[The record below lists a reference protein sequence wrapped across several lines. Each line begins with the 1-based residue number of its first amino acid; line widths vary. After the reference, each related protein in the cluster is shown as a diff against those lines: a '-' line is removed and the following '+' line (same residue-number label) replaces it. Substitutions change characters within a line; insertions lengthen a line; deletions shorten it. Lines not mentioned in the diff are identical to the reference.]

1 MDNKLL
7 ATESL
12 DEFIDALTEMRGL
25 VALDKHL
32 LHLLFEIKKDVPLQT
47 QKFLTLCLS
56 LLDDGN
62 TRVPL
67 NAQQFS
73 DMWARKWNGLVTLR
87 ISTAEE
93 DIDESNFA
101 SADDFANIITEGI
114 QDILTNDFSAI
125 MESRET
131 DTTSVEDALSCPFIL
146 AKRES
151 SAHLY
156 FTKHFDAK
164 CVIEQSAKILFKNG
178 HTPADKEIENCTQK
192 IASMCKPFGNG
203 KQFLIKKRQAEA
215 IIRGQTENLV
225 ITGGPG
231 TGKTTV
237 VLYILWNL
245 LESHS
250 DMLDWNIY
258 LAAPSGKAADRM
270 RESLIDGLAR
280 IRDEKK
286 TGTNEPI
293 FRKLNE
299 LESSTIHRL
308 LRFSK
313 SKGGFSFNREEQF
326 PKNSIFVIDEASMI
340 DIEMF
345 AALLEAI
352 PEGARIFILGDPFQL
367 PSVDSGAVLGEI
379 LKVNESGS
387 NFSVKLNESNRFD
400 DRSNI
405 GKLAAEIKTVAETKD
420 NTKFVPHK
428 FTTSGAVSNDST
440 RNPDTASDNAAT
452 TQFKDKVF
460 YKQLETDSTP
470 LSKKEEDKR
479 IENFIAEWSR
489 DFAQLPALAENIHPE
504 RTGTEASDTDHSE
517 TARRNEIWQLSLTKR
532 ILCAERR
539 GLRGIENIN
548 KKVCSKIKS
557 LWRAQKKK
565 QGETIQWDDSGYFPG
580 QLLIIT
586 KNQEMFKLYNGD
598 TGIVVFDDNT
608 PCLMLKKAPLQN
620 SELTGKT
627 RDDFVF
633 YPLSILPEDSLTTAF
648 AITIHKSQGSEYKHV
663 TMFLPTKIGH
673 PLLTNQIL
681 YTGITRAKES
691 VTIIANDDT
700 FKAAVTTVSE
710 RNTGISL

>member
-1 MDNKLL
+1 MDKKIL
-7 ATESL
+7 ATESI
-12 DEFIDALTEMRGL
+12 DEFIDALIEMRGL
-25 VALDKHL
+25 VPLDKHL
-32 LHLLFEIKKDVPLQT
+32 LHLLFEIKNDISLHT
-47 QKFLTLCLS
+47 QKFLTLSMS

-67 NAQQFS
+67 DSQHFS
-73 DMWARKWNGLVTLR
+73 AMWARKWNGLVMLR

-93 DIDESNFA
+93 DIDENAFATAGDFA
-101 SADDFANIITEGI
+101 SIIANGI
-114 QDILTNDFSAI
+114 HDILTSDFSTI

-131 DTTSVEDALSCPFIL
+131 DTASAEDSLSKPFIL
-146 AKRES
+146 AKRKNGT
-151 SAHLY
+151 HLY

-164 CVIEQSAKILFKNG
+164 CVIEKAAKILFKDG
-178 HTPADKEIENCTQK
+178 SKPTDEEIVQCTEK
-192 IASMCKPFGNG
+192 VASICKPFGD
-203 KQFLIKKRQAEA
+203 KPFTIKKRQAEA
-215 IIRGQTENLV
+215 IIRGQRENLV

-245 LESHS
+245 LASHS
-250 DMLDWNIY
+250 EMLDWNIY

-280 IRDEKK
+280 IRDEQK
-286 TGTNEPI
+286 TDNERI

-313 SKGGFSFNREEQF
+313 SKGGFMYNHEEQF

-379 LKVNESGS
+379 LKVQSGKD
-387 NFSVKLNESNRFD
+387 FSVKLNESNRFD

-405 GKLAAEIKTVAETKD
+405 GKLAAEIKEIAESKD
-420 NTKFVPHK
+420 NNKFVPHK
-428 FTTSGAVSNDST
+428 FVHDSDEIGNA
-440 RNPDTASDNAAT
+440 RNLDENSDIANESAAT
-452 TQFKDKVF
+452 FKDKVF
-460 YKQLETDSTP
+460 YRRLETDNTP
-470 LSKKEEDKR
+470 LTKKEEDKR
-479 IENFIAEWSR
+479 IESFIAEWSR
-489 DFAQLPALAENIHPE
+489 DFAKLPELAEQINPQ
-504 RTGTEASDTDHSE
+504 RTGTESDDPDHSE
-517 TARRNEIWQLSLTKR
+517 TARRNQIWQLSLTKR

-557 LWRAQKKK
+557 LWRAKKK
-565 QGETIQWDDSGYFPG
+565 SQGETVQWDDSGYFPG

-586 KNQEMFKLYNGD
+586 RNQEMFKLYNGD
-598 TGIVVFDDNT
+598 TGIVVFDGNT
-608 PCLMLKKAPLQN
+608 PCLMLKKAPPQG
-620 SELTGKT
+620 SKRT

-633 YPLSILPEDSLTTAF
+633 YPLSVLPEDSITTAF

-673 PLLTNQIL
+673 PLLTNQII

-691 VTIIANDDT
+691 VTIIAGDDT

-710 RNTGISL
+710 RDTGISL

>member
-1 MDNKLL
+1 
-7 ATESL
+7 
-12 DEFIDALTEMRGL
+12 
-25 VALDKHL
+25 
-32 LHLLFEIKKDVPLQT
+32 
-47 QKFLTLCLS
+47 
-56 LLDDGN
+56 
-62 TRVPL
+62 
-67 NAQQFS
+67 
-73 DMWARKWNGLVTLR
+73 
-87 ISTAEE
+87 
-93 DIDESNFA
+93 
-101 SADDFANIITEGI
+101 
-114 QDILTNDFSAI
+114 
-125 MESRET
+125 
-131 DTTSVEDALSCPFIL
+131 
-146 AKRES
+146 
-151 SAHLY
+151 
-156 FTKHFDAK
+156 
-164 CVIEQSAKILFKNG
+164 
-178 HTPADKEIENCTQK
+178 
-192 IASMCKPFGNG
+192 
-203 KQFLIKKRQAEA
+203 
-215 IIRGQTENLV
+215 
-225 ITGGPG
+225 
-231 TGKTTV
+231 
-237 VLYILWNL
+237 
-245 LESHS
+245 
-250 DMLDWNIY
+250 
-258 LAAPSGKAADRM
+258 
-270 RESLIDGLAR
+270 
-280 IRDEKK
+280 
-286 TGTNEPI
+286 
-293 FRKLNE
+293 
-299 LESSTIHRL
+299 
-308 LRFSK
+308 
-313 SKGGFSFNREEQF
+313 
-326 PKNSIFVIDEASMI
+326 MI

-379 LKVNESGS
+379 LKVNDSGS

-405 GKLAAEIKTVAETKD
+405 GKLAGEIKTVAETKD

-428 FTTSGAVSNDST
+428 FTTSGADSNETT
-440 RNPDTASDNAAT
+440 RNPNIASDNAAT
-452 TQFKDKVF
+452 TQFKDHVF
-460 YKQLETDSTP
+460 YKQLENASTP

-489 DFAQLPALAENIHPE
+489 DFAQLPALAEHIHPE
-504 RTGTEASDTDHSE
+504 RTGTEASDTDHNE
-517 TARRNEIWQLSLTKR
+517 TKRRNEIWQLSLTKR

-557 LWRAQKKK
+557 LWRVQKKK
-565 QGETIQWDDSGYFPG
+565 QGETVQWDDSGYFPG

-598 TGIVVFDDNT
+598 TGIVVFDGNT

-648 AITIHKSQGSEYKHV
+648 AITIHKSHGSEYKHV

-710 RNTGISL
+710 RDTGISL

>member
-1 MDNKLL
+1 MNNKTL
-7 ATESL
+7 ATQSI
-12 DEFIDALTEMRGL
+12 DEFIDALIEIRGL
-25 VALDKHL
+25 VPLDKHL
-32 LHLLFEIKKDVPLQT
+32 LHLLFEIKSDISLQT
-47 QKFLTLCLS
+47 QKFLTLSMS

-67 NAQQFS
+67 DAEQFTEK
-73 DMWARKWNGLVTLR
+73 WTRKWNGLVALS

-93 DIDESNFA
+93 DIDESAFA
-101 SADDFANIITEGI
+101 TADDFASIISDGI
-114 QDILTNDFSAI
+114 QDILTKDFSAI

-131 DTTSVEDALSCPFIL
+131 DTESVENAKSKPFVL
-146 AKRES
+146 AKRNNGT
-151 SAHLY
+151 HLY

-164 CVIEQSAKILFKNG
+164 CVIEKAANILFKDG
-178 HTPADKEIENCTQK
+178 RKPTQKEIDDCTQK
-192 IASMCKPFGNG
+192 IADMCEPKDG
-203 KQFLIKKRQAEA
+203 KKFIIKERQAEA

-245 LESHS
+245 LANHS
-250 DMLDWNIY
+250 EMLDWNIY

-280 IRDEKK
+280 IRDEQK
-286 TGTNEPI
+286 TDNERI

-308 LRFSK
+308 LRFSR
-313 SKGGFSFNREEQF
+313 SKGCFTFNRKEQF

-352 PEGARIFILGDPFQL
+352 PEGARIFILGDSFQL

-379 LKVNESGS
+379 LKVQSGKD
-387 NFSVKLNESNRFD
+387 FSVMLNESNRFD

-405 GKLAAEIKTVAETKD
+405 GKLAAEIKEVAECND
-420 NTKFVPHK
+420 SNKFVPHK
-428 FTTSGAVSNDST
+428 FTITGEEPVSENENTSS
-440 RNPDTASDNAAT
+440 PE
-452 TQFKDKVF
+452 FKDKVL
-460 YKQLETDSTP
+460 YKCLETDDKP
-470 LSKKEEDKR
+470 LTKKEEEKL
-479 IENFIAEWSR
+479 IESFIGKWSEE
-489 DFAQLPALAENIHPE
+489 FAKLPELAVQINPQ
-504 RTGTEASDTDHSE
+504 RTGIEADDPEQKE
-517 TARRNEIWQLSLTKR
+517 TKRRNDIWKLSLTKR

-539 GLRGIENIN
+539 GLRGVENIN

-557 LWRAQKKK
+557 LWRAKKK
-565 QGETIQWDDSGYFPG
+565 EEGETVQWDDSGYFPG

-598 TGIVVFDDNT
+598 TGIVVFDGNT
-608 PCLMLKKAPLQN
+608 PCLMLKKAPPQRKDLQ
-620 SELTGKT
+620 KT
-627 RDDFVF
+627 RDDYVF
-633 YPLSILPEDSLTTAF
+633 YPLSILPKDAIATAF
-648 AITIHKSQGSEYKHV
+648 AITIHKSQGSEYNHV

-673 PLLTNQIL
+673 PLLTNQII
-681 YTGITRAKES
+681 YTGITRAMDS

-700 FKAAVTTVSE
+700 FEAAVTTVSE
-710 RNTGISL
+710 RDTGISL

>member
-1 MDNKLL
+1 MDNKIL
-7 ATESL
+7 ATESI
-12 DEFIDALTEMRGL
+12 DEFIDALIEMRGL
-25 VALDKHL
+25 VPLDKHL
-32 LHLLFEIKKDVPLQT
+32 LHLLFEIKNDISLHT
-47 QKFLTLCLS
+47 QKFLTLCMS

-67 NAQQFS
+67 DALLFT
-73 DMWARKWNGLVTLR
+73 DMWTRKWNGLVMLR

-93 DIDESNFA
+93 DIDENAFATAGDFA
-101 SADDFANIITEGI
+101 SIIANGI
-114 QDILTNDFSAI
+114 QDILTSDFSAI

-131 DTTSVEDALSCPFIL
+131 DTASTEDSLSKPFIL
-146 AKRES
+146 AKRPNGT
-151 SAHLY
+151 HLY

-164 CVIEQSAKILFKNG
+164 CVIEKAANILFKNG
-178 HTPADKEIENCTQK
+178 CKPSDDEIKDCTEK
-192 IASMCKPFGNG
+192 VASICKPFGD
-203 KQFLIKKRQAEA
+203 KPFTIKKRQAEA

-225 ITGGPG
+225 VTGGPG

-245 LESHS
+245 LASHS
-250 DMLDWNIY
+250 EMLDWNIY

-280 IRDEKK
+280 IRDEQK
-286 TGTNEPI
+286 TENERI

-313 SKGGFSFNREEQF
+313 SKGGFMYNHEEQF

-352 PEGARIFILGDPFQL
+352 PEGARLFILGDPFQL

-379 LKVNESGS
+379 LKVQSGKD
-387 NFSVKLNESNRFD
+387 FSVKLNESNRFD

-405 GKLAAEIKTVAETKD
+405 GKLAAEIKEVAESKD
-420 NTKFVPHK
+420 NNKFVPHK
-428 FTTSGAVSNDST
+428 FAHDSDEIGNARNLDETGNAV
-440 RNPDTASDNAAT
+440 P
-452 TQFKDKVF
+452 FKDKVF
-460 YKQLETDSTP
+460 YRKLETDNTP
-470 LSKKEEDKR
+470 LTKKEEDKR
-479 IENFIAEWSR
+479 IESFIVKWSR
-489 DFAQLPALAENIHPE
+489 DFAKLPELAEQINPQ
-504 RTGTEASDTDHSE
+504 RTGTEADDPDHSE
-517 TARRNEIWQLSLTKR
+517 TARRNQIWQLSLTKR

-557 LWRAQKKK
+557 LWRAKKK
-565 QGETIQWDDSGYFPG
+565 SQGETVQWDDSGYFPG

-586 KNQEMFKLYNGD
+586 RNQEMFKLYNGD
-598 TGIVVFDDNT
+598 TGIVVFDGNT
-608 PCLMLKKAPLQN
+608 PSLMLKKAPPQG
-620 SELTGKT
+620 SERT

-633 YPLSILPEDSLTTAF
+633 YPLSVLPEDSITTAF

-673 PLLTNQIL
+673 PLLTNQII

-691 VTIIANDDT
+691 VTIIASDDT

-710 RNTGISL
+710 RDTGISL

>member
-1 MDNKLL
+1 MDKKILV
-7 ATESL
+7 TESL
-12 DEFIDALTEMRGL
+12 DEFIDALIEMHGL
-25 VALDKHL
+25 NPLNRYL
-32 LHLLFEIKKDVPLQT
+32 LNLLFEIKKDILLQT
-47 QKFLTLCLS
+47 KKFLVLCLS

-62 TRVPL
+62 TRISL
-67 NAQQFS
+67 DKAQFTT
-73 DMWARKWNGLVTLR
+73 MWAKKWNGLITLR
-87 ISTAEE
+87 ISSTDEE
-93 DIDESNFA
+93 MSESNFA
-101 SADDFANIITEGI
+101 TASDFDEIISDGI
-114 QDILTNDFSAI
+114 QDILTDDFSAI
-125 MESRET
+125 METRDS
-131 DTTSVEDALSCPFIL
+131 DVTSVEDEFGKPFVL
-146 AKRES
+146 AKRPNGK
-151 SAHLY
+151 HLY

-164 CVIEQSAKILFKNG
+164 CIIEKSAKKLFKNG
-178 HTPADKEIENCTQK
+178 HKPAGDEIENCINK
-192 IASMCKPFGNG
+192 IATICKPFANG
-203 KQFLIKKRQAEA
+203 SPFTIKNHQAEA

-245 LESHS
+245 LESNS
-250 DMLDWNIY
+250 EILDWNIY

-270 RESLIDGLAR
+270 RESLIDGLSR

-286 TGTNEPI
+286 TGNNERI

-313 SKGGFSFNREEQF
+313 SKGGFTFNRDEQF
-326 PKNSIFVIDEASMI
+326 PQKSIFVIDEASMI

-352 PEGARIFILGDPFQL
+352 PEGARLFILGDPFQL
-367 PSVDSGAVLGEI
+367 PSVESGAVLGEI
-379 LKVNESGS
+379 LKVKSGTD
-387 NFSVKLNESNRFD
+387 FSVKLNESNRFD
-400 DRSNI
+400 DKSNI
-405 GKLAAEIKTVAETKD
+405 GKLAGEIKLVAETKD
-420 NTKFVPHK
+420 SANFIPHK
-428 FTTSGAVSNDST
+428 FTGSDAFANKPDGNISPI
-440 RNPDTASDNAAT
+440 PDTT
-452 TQFKDKVF
+452 KFKDQVF
-460 YKQLETDSTP
+460 FRRLETDNAT

-479 IENFIAEWSR
+479 IDLFIAEWAR
-489 DFAQLPALAENIHPE
+489 DFAKLPELAENIHPE
-504 RTGTEASDTDHSE
+504 RTGTEADDPDHRE

-557 LWRAQKKK
+557 LWKAHQKS
-565 QGETIQWDDSGYFPG
+565 QGEAVEWSDTGYFPG

-598 TGIVVFDDNT
+598 TGIVIFDGNT
-608 PCLMLKKAPLQN
+608 PYIMLKKTPSRINDEGTLR
-620 SELTGKT
+620 
-627 RDDFVF
+627 RDDFIF
-633 YPLSILPEDSLTTAF
+633 YPLSVLPEDAITTAF
-648 AITIHKSQGSEYKHV
+648 AITIHKSQGSEYNHV

-681 YTGITRAKES
+681 YTGVTRAKKS
-691 VTIIANDDT
+691 VTIIANDET

-710 RNTGISL
+710 RDTGISL

>member
-12 DEFIDALTEMRGL
+12 DEFIDALAEMRGL
-25 VALDKHL
+25 IALDKHL
-32 LHLLFEIKKDVPLQT
+32 LHLLFEIKNDVPLQT
-47 QKFLTLCLS
+47 QKFLTLCMS

-93 DIDESNFA
+93 DIDEINFA
-101 SADDFANIITEGI
+101 SAEDFAKIISSGI
-114 QDILTNDFSAI
+114 QDILTNNFSAI

-131 DTTSVEDALSCPFIL
+131 DSPSIEDDLGKPFIL

-151 SAHLY
+151 GTHLY

-178 HTPADKEIENCTQK
+178 NIPSDDEIENNTQK
-192 IASMCKPFGNG
+192 IANMCKPLGNS
-203 KQFLIKKRQAEA
+203 KAFIIKKRQAEA

-250 DMLDWNIY
+250 EMLDWNIY

-286 TGTNEPI
+286 AGTNERI

-313 SKGGFSFNREEQF
+313 SKGGFTFNREEQF
-326 PKNSIFVIDEASMI
+326 SKNSIFVIDEASMI

-379 LKVNESGS
+379 LKVQSGK

-400 DRSNI
+400 DRSRI
-405 GKLAAEIKTVAETKD
+405 GKLAAEIKAVAETKD
-420 NTKFVPHK
+420 TTKFIPHK
-428 FTTSGAVSNDST
+428 FTTSGAATNEST
-440 RNPDTASDNAAT
+440 RNPDIASDNAAT
-452 TQFKDKVF
+452 TQFKDHVF
-460 YKQLETDSTP
+460 FKQLESGSAP

-479 IENFIAEWSR
+479 IESFIAEWSR
-489 DFAQLPALAENIHPE
+489 DFAQLPVLAEQINPQ
-504 RTGTEASDTDHSE
+504 RTGTEADDPDHSE
-517 TARRNEIWQLSLTKR
+517 TARRNKIWQLSLTKR

-557 LWRAQKKK
+557 LWRAQK
-565 QGETIQWDDSGYFPG
+565 QGEIVQWDDSGYFPG

-598 TGIVVFDDNT
+598 TGIVVFDGNT

-633 YPLSILPEDSLTTAF
+633 YPLSILPEDSITTAF
-648 AITIHKSQGSEYKHV
+648 AITIHKSQGSEYKHI

-691 VTIIANDDT
+691 VTIIASDET
-700 FKAAVTTVSE
+700 FRAAVTTVSE
-710 RNTGISL
+710 RDTGISL

>member
-1 MDNKLL
+1 MDNKIL
-7 ATESL
+7 ATESI
-12 DEFIDALTEMRGL
+12 DEFIDALIEMRGL
-25 VALDKHL
+25 IPLDKHL
-32 LHLLFEIKKDVPLQT
+32 LHLLFEIKSDIPLHT
-47 QKFLTLCLS
+47 QKFLTLCMS

-67 NAQQFS
+67 DALQFT
-73 DMWARKWNGLVTLR
+73 DMWARKWNGLVMLR

-93 DIDESNFA
+93 DIDESAFA
-101 SADDFANIITEGI
+101 TTDDFASIIADSI
-114 QDILTNDFSAI
+114 QELQTSDFSAI

-131 DTTSVEDALSCPFIL
+131 DTASTEDSLSKPFIL

-151 SAHLY
+151 GTHLY

-164 CVIEQSAKILFKNG
+164 CVIEKAANILFKNG
-178 HTPADKEIENCTQK
+178 SKPSEEEIAQCTRK
-192 IASMCKPFGNG
+192 VASICKPFGD
-203 KQFLIKKRQAEA
+203 KPFLIKKRQAEA

-225 ITGGPG
+225 VTGGPG

-245 LESHS
+245 LASHS
-250 DMLDWNIY
+250 EMLDWNIY

-280 IRDEKK
+280 IRDEQK
-286 TGTNEPI
+286 TDNERI

-313 SKGGFSFNREEQF
+313 NKGGFMYNHEEQF

-352 PEGARIFILGDPFQL
+352 PEGARLFILGDPFQL

-379 LKVNESGS
+379 LKVQSGKD
-387 NFSVKLNESNRFD
+387 FSVKLNESNRFD

-405 GKLAAEIKTVAETKD
+405 GKLAAEIKEVAESKD
-420 NTKFVPHK
+420 NNKFVLHK
-428 FTTSGAVSNDST
+428 FVSGD
-440 RNPDTASDNAAT
+440 ASGDIDETGNAAT
-452 TQFKDKVF
+452 FKDKVF
-460 YKQLETDSTP
+460 YKKLETDNNP
-470 LSKKEEDKR
+470 LTKKEEDKR
-479 IENFIAEWSR
+479 IESFIAEWSR
-489 DFAQLPALAENIHPE
+489 DFAKLPELAEQIHPQ
-504 RTGTEASDTDHSE
+504 RTGTEADDPDHSE
-517 TARRNEIWQLSLTKR
+517 TTRRNQIWQLSLTKR

-557 LWRAQKKK
+557 LWRAKKK
-565 QGETIQWDDSGYFPG
+565 SQGKTVQWDDSGYFPG

-586 KNQEMFKLYNGD
+586 RNQEMFKLYNGD
-598 TGIVVFDDNT
+598 TGIVVFDGNT
-608 PCLMLKKAPLQN
+608 PCLMLKKAPPQG
-620 SELTGKT
+620 SERT

-633 YPLSILPEDSLTTAF
+633 YPLSVLPEDSIATAF

-673 PLLTNQIL
+673 PLLTNQII

-691 VTIIANDDT
+691 VTIIAGDET

-710 RNTGISL
+710 RDTGISL

>member
-1 MDNKLL
+1 MENKIL
-7 ATESL
+7 AIESI
-12 DEFIDALTEMRGL
+12 DDFIEDLIEMRGL
-25 VALDKHL
+25 VPLDKHL
-32 LHLLFEIKKDVPLQT
+32 LHLLFEIKSDIPLHT
-47 QKFLTLCLS
+47 RKFLTLCMS

-67 NAQQFS
+67 DAAQFT
-73 DMWARKWNGLVTLR
+73 DMWTRKWNGLVMLR
-87 ISTAEE
+87 VSTAEE
-93 DIDESNFA
+93 DIDENAFA
-101 SADDFANIITEGI
+101 TADDFASIISEGI

-131 DTTSVEDALSCPFIL
+131 DTESAEDSLSKPFIL
-146 AKRES
+146 AKRPNGT
-151 SAHLY
+151 HLY

-164 CVIEQSAKILFKNG
+164 CVIEKAANILFKNG
-178 HTPADKEIENCTQK
+178 RKPSKDEIAQCTEK
-192 IASMCKPFGNG
+192 VANMCKLKDG
-203 KQFLIKKRQAEA
+203 KKFIIKERQAEA

-225 ITGGPG
+225 VTGGPG

-245 LESHS
+245 LASHS
-250 DMLDWNIY
+250 EMLDWNIY

-270 RESLIDGLAR
+270 RESLVGGLSN
-280 IRDEKK
+280 ILDEQKS
-286 TGTNEPI
+286 GDNERI

-308 LRFSK
+308 LRFSR
-313 SKGGFSFNREEQF
+313 SKGCFTFNRKEQF

-352 PEGARIFILGDPFQL
+352 PEGARIFILGDSFQL

-379 LKVNESGS
+379 LKVQSGK

-405 GKLAAEIKTVAETKD
+405 GKLAAEIKEVAECND
-420 NTKFVPHK
+420 SNKFVPHK
-428 FTTSGAVSNDST
+428 FTITGEEPVSENENVSS
-440 RNPDTASDNAAT
+440 PE
-452 TQFKDKVF
+452 FKDKVL
-460 YKQLETDSTP
+460 YKCLETDDKP
-470 LSKKEEDKR
+470 LTKKEEEKL
-479 IENFIAEWSR
+479 IESFIGKWSEE
-489 DFAQLPALAENIHPE
+489 FAKLPELAEQINPQ
-504 RTGTEASDTDHSE
+504 RTGIEADDPDKIE
-517 TARRNEIWQLSLTKR
+517 TKRRNDIWRLSLTKR

-557 LWRAQKKK
+557 LWRTKKK
-565 QGETIQWDDSGYFPG
+565 KEGKTVQWDDSGYFPG

-598 TGIVVFDDNT
+598 TGIVVFDGNT
-608 PCLMLKKAPLQN
+608 PCLMLKKAAPQRKDLQ
-620 SELTGKT
+620 KT
-627 RDDFVF
+627 RDDYVF
-633 YPLSILPEDSLTTAF
+633 YPLSVLPEDSISTAF
-648 AITIHKSQGSEYKHV
+648 AITIHKSQGSEYNHV

-673 PLLTNQIL
+673 PLLTNQII
-681 YTGITRAKES
+681 YTGITRAMES

-710 RNTGISL
+710 RDTGISL

>member
-1 MDNKLL
+1 MDKKIL
-7 ATESL
+7 ATESI
-12 DEFIDALTEMRGL
+12 DEFIDALIEMRGL
-25 VALDKHL
+25 VPLDKHL
-32 LHLLFEIKKDVPLQT
+32 LHLLFEIKNDISLHT
-47 QKFLTLCLS
+47 QKFLTLCMS

-67 NAQQFS
+67 EASKFT
-73 DMWARKWNGLVTLR
+73 DMWTRKWNGLVMLR

-93 DIDESNFA
+93 DIDENTFATAGDFA
-101 SADDFANIITEGI
+101 SIIANGI
-114 QDILTNDFSAI
+114 HDILTSDFSTI

-131 DTTSVEDALSCPFIL
+131 DTASIEDSLSKPFIL
-146 AKRES
+146 AKRPDGT
-151 SAHLY
+151 HLY

-164 CVIEQSAKILFKNG
+164 CVIEKAANILFKNG
-178 HTPADKEIENCTQK
+178 SKPTDEEIAQCTEK
-192 IASMCKPFGNG
+192 VASICKPFGD
-203 KQFLIKKRQAEA
+203 KPFTIKKRQAEA

-225 ITGGPG
+225 VTGGPG

-245 LESHS
+245 LASHS
-250 DMLDWNIY
+250 EMLDWNIY

-280 IRDEKK
+280 IRDEQK
-286 TGTNEPI
+286 TDNERI

-313 SKGGFSFNREEQF
+313 SNGGFMYNSEEQF

-352 PEGARIFILGDPFQL
+352 PEGARLFILGDPFQL

-379 LKVNESGS
+379 LKVQSGKD
-387 NFSVKLNESNRFD
+387 FSVKLNESNRFD

-405 GKLAAEIKTVAETKD
+405 GKLAAEIKEVAESKD
-420 NTKFVPHK
+420 NNKFVPHK
-428 FTTSGAVSNDST
+428 FAHDSDEIGNA
-440 RNPDTASDNAAT
+440 RNLDETENAAD
-452 TQFKDKVF
+452 FKDKVF
-460 YKQLETDSTP
+460 YRKLETDNTP
-470 LSKKEEDKR
+470 LTKKEEDKR
-479 IENFIAEWSR
+479 IESFIAEWSR
-489 DFAQLPALAENIHPE
+489 DFAKLPELAEQINPQ
-504 RTGTEASDTDHSE
+504 RTGTEADDPNHSE
-517 TARRNEIWQLSLTKR
+517 TARRNQIWQLSLTKR

-557 LWRAQKKK
+557 LWRAKKK
-565 QGETIQWDDSGYFPG
+565 SQGETVQWDDSGYFPG

-586 KNQEMFKLYNGD
+586 RNQEMFKLYNGD
-598 TGIVVFDDNT
+598 TGIVVFDGNT
-608 PCLMLKKAPLQN
+608 PCLMLKKAPPQG
-620 SELTGKT
+620 SERT

-633 YPLSILPEDSLTTAF
+633 YPLSVLPEDSITTAF

-673 PLLTNQIL
+673 PLLTNQII

-691 VTIIANDDT
+691 VTIIASDDT

-710 RNTGISL
+710 RDTGISL

>member
-1 MDNKLL
+1 MDKKIL
-7 ATESL
+7 ATESI
-12 DEFIDALTEMRGL
+12 DEFIDALIEMRGL
-25 VALDKHL
+25 VPLNKHL
-32 LHLLFEIKKDVPLQT
+32 LHLLFEIKNDISLQT
-47 QKFLTLCLS
+47 QKILTLCMS

-67 NAQQFS
+67 DSQHFS
-73 DMWARKWNGLVTLR
+73 AMWARKWNGLVMLR

-93 DIDESNFA
+93 DIDENTFA
-101 SADDFANIITEGI
+101 TADDFASIIANGI
-114 QDILTNDFSAI
+114 QGLLTSDFSAI

-131 DTTSVEDALSCPFIL
+131 DTASIEDSLSKPFIL
-146 AKRES
+146 AKRPDGT
-151 SAHLY
+151 HLY

-164 CVIEQSAKILFKNG
+164 CVIEKAAKILFKDG
-178 HTPADKEIENCTQK
+178 SKPTDEEIAQCTEK
-192 IASMCKPFGNG
+192 VASICKPFGD
-203 KQFLIKKRQAEA
+203 KPFLIKKRQAEA

-225 ITGGPG
+225 VTGGPG

-245 LESHS
+245 LASHS
-250 DMLDWNIY
+250 EMLDWNIY

-280 IRDEKK
+280 IRDEQK
-286 TGTNEPI
+286 TDNERI

-313 SKGGFSFNREEQF
+313 SNGGFMYNSEEQF

-340 DIEMF
+340 DIEMS
-345 AALLEAI
+345 
-352 PEGARIFILGDPFQL
+352 
-367 PSVDSGAVLGEI
+367 SVDSGAVLGEI
-379 LKVNESGS
+379 LKVQSGKD
-387 NFSVKLNESNRFD
+387 FSVKLNESNRFD

-405 GKLAAEIKTVAETKD
+405 GKLAAEIKEVAESKD
-420 NTKFVPHK
+420 NNKFVPHK
-428 FTTSGAVSNDST
+428 FAHDSDEIGNA
-440 RNPDTASDNAAT
+440 RNLDETGNAAT
-452 TQFKDKVF
+452 FKDKVF
-460 YKQLETDSTP
+460 YRKLETDNTP
-470 LSKKEEDKR
+470 LTKKEEDKR
-479 IENFIAEWSR
+479 IESFIAEWSR
-489 DFAQLPALAENIHPE
+489 DFAKLPELAEQINPQ
-504 RTGTEASDTDHSE
+504 RTGTEADDPNHSE
-517 TARRNEIWQLSLTKR
+517 TARRNQIWQLSLTKR

-557 LWRAQKKK
+557 LWRAKKK
-565 QGETIQWDDSGYFPG
+565 SQGETVQWDDSGYFPG

-586 KNQEMFKLYNGD
+586 RNQEMFKLYNGD
-598 TGIVVFDDNT
+598 TGIVVFDGNT
-608 PCLMLKKAPLQN
+608 PCLMLKKAPPQG
-620 SELTGKT
+620 SERT

-633 YPLSILPEDSLTTAF
+633 YPLSVLPEDSITTAF

-673 PLLTNQIL
+673 PLLTNQII

-691 VTIIANDDT
+691 VTIIAGDDT

-710 RNTGISL
+710 RDTGISL

>member
-1 MDNKLL
+1 MDKKIL
-7 ATESL
+7 ATESI
-12 DEFIDALTEMRGL
+12 DEFIDALIEMRGL
-25 VALDKHL
+25 VPLNKHL
-32 LHLLFEIKKDVPLQT
+32 LHLLFEIKSDIPLHT
-47 QKFLTLCLS
+47 QKFLTLSMS

-67 NAQQFS
+67 DALQFT
-73 DMWARKWNGLVTLR
+73 DMWARKWNGLVMLR

-93 DIDESNFA
+93 DIDENAFA
-101 SADDFANIITEGI
+101 TADDFASIIANGI
-114 QDILTNDFSAI
+114 QDILTSDFSTI

-131 DTTSVEDALSCPFIL
+131 DTASIEDSLSKPFIL
-146 AKRES
+146 AKRKNGT
-151 SAHLY
+151 HLY

-164 CVIEQSAKILFKNG
+164 CVIEKAANILFKNG
-178 HTPADKEIENCTQK
+178 SKPGDEEIAQCTEK
-192 IASMCKPFGNG
+192 IASICKPFGD
-203 KQFLIKKRQAEA
+203 KPFLIKKRQAEA

-245 LESHS
+245 LASHS
-250 DMLDWNIY
+250 EMLDWNIY

-280 IRDEKK
+280 IRDEQKSD
-286 TGTNEPI
+286 NERI

-313 SKGGFSFNREEQF
+313 NKGGFMYNSEEQF

-379 LKVNESGS
+379 LKVQSGKD
-387 NFSVKLNESNRFD
+387 FSVKLNESNRFD

-405 GKLAAEIKTVAETKD
+405 GKLAAEIKEVAETKD
-420 NTKFVPHK
+420 NNKFVPHK
-428 FTTSGAVSNDST
+428 FVSGD
-440 RNPDTASDNAAT
+440 ASGDLDETGNAAT
-452 TQFKDKVF
+452 FKDKVF
-460 YKQLETDSTP
+460 YRKLETDNTP
-470 LSKKEEDKR
+470 LTKKEEDKR
-479 IENFIAEWSR
+479 IESFIAEWSR
-489 DFAQLPALAENIHPE
+489 DFAKLPELAEQINPQ
-504 RTGTEASDTDHSE
+504 RTGTESDDPDHSE
-517 TARRNEIWQLSLTKR
+517 TARRNQIWQLSLTKR

-557 LWRAQKKK
+557 LWRAKKK
-565 QGETIQWDDSGYFPG
+565 SQGETVQCDDSGYFPG

-586 KNQEMFKLYNGD
+586 RNQEMFKLYNGD
-598 TGIVVFDDNT
+598 TGIVVFDGNT
-608 PCLMLKKAPLQN
+608 PCLMLKKAPPQG
-620 SELTGKT
+620 SERT

-633 YPLSILPEDSLTTAF
+633 YPLSVLPEDSITTAF

-673 PLLTNQIL
+673 PLLTNQII

-691 VTIIANDDT
+691 VTIIAGDDT

-710 RNTGISL
+710 RDTGISL